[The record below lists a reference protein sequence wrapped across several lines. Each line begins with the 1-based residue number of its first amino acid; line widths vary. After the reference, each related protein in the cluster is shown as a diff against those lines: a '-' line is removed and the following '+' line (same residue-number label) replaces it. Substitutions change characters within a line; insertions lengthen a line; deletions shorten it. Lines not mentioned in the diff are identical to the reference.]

1 MAKKKILNGLTVKQ
15 FKFVQEY
22 AKSGNATK
30 SALKVYDTK
39 SRNVA
44 QNIGSTNLSKP
55 IVQKSIEQVL
65 QDSGYKT
72 TDSINTLTYIQ
83 QAGKDKKLSAGDSI
97 RATEL
102 LLKLE
107 GKLVDRKQVSKL
119 NINIETAD
127 KVKLLKLKEKYNKLL
142 NTK

>member
-15 FKFVQEY
+15 KKFIDEY
-22 AKSGNATK
+22 VKSGNGTQA
-30 SALKVYDTK
+30 AMKVY
-39 SRNVA
+39 NVNGKVSA
-44 QNIGSTNLSKP
+44 AAVASDNLQKLN
-55 IVQKSIEQVL
+55 VRKSIEEIM

-72 TDSINTLTYIQ
+72 TDSIDTLTSIQ
-83 QAGKDKKLSAGDSI
+83 RNGKDKKLSAGDSI

-127 KVKLLKLKEKYNKLL
+127 RVKLLKLKEKYNKLL

>member
-15 FKFVQEY
+15 KKFIDEY
-22 AKSGNATK
+22 VKSGNGTQA
-30 SALKVYDTK
+30 AMKVY
-39 SRNVA
+39 NVNGKVSA
-44 QNIGSTNLSKP
+44 AAVASDNLQKLN
-55 IVQKSIEQVL
+55 VRKSIEEIMADV
-65 QDSGYKT
+65 GYS
-72 TDSINTLTYIQ
+72 TDKSVSTLAYIQ

>member
-1 MAKKKILNGLTVKQ
+1 MATKKILNGLTVKQ
-15 FKFVQEY
+15 YKFVQEY
-22 AKSGNATK
+22 TKSGNGTQ
-30 SALKVYDTK
+30 SALKTY
-39 SRNVA
+39 NVKNRKIA
-44 QNIGSTNLSKP
+44 QSLASDNLSKP
-55 IVQKSIEQVL
+55 IIRKSIEEVL

-72 TDSINTLTYIQ
+72 SDSINTLTSIQ
-83 QAGKDKKLSAGDSI
+83 RNGKDKKLSASDSI

-127 KVKLLKLKEKYNKLL
+127 KIKLLKLKEKYNKLL
-142 NTK
+142 NVK